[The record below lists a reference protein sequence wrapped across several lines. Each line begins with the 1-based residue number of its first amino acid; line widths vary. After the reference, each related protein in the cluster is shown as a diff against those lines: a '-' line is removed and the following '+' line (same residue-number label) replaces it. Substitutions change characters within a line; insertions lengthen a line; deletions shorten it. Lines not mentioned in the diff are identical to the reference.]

1 MASILDKCLEDD
13 IIALPV
19 HDSVIV
25 KKKHLHKVQEIMKD
39 AFKKQTGFEA
49 IVTFE

>member
-1 MASILDKCLEDD
+1 MASILEKCLEDG

-25 KKKHLHKVQEIMKD
+25 KKKHLDKVKQIMEQSFNE
-39 AFKKQTGFEA
+39 ATGFNA
-49 IVTFE
+49 IVEI